1 MSAPGPRISKS
12 KTAFFN
18 PAEHTECALSLR
30 LACACPC
37 PPRGP
42 PRGSTPWIICEPGT
56 RETDRQGTRACET
69 ILYKSL
75 LFLTMP
81 YKSLT
86 VKLTKT
92 FITVIKQ
99 SKSYHFAGLVPK
111 TYQKT
116 PYGNN
121 GFFGALSMR
130 LAFLE
135 KAKNLYQTPSRAY
148 IKNR

>member
-1 MSAPGPRISKS
+1 MVRKLCQSHCFSIGCSRFAVRFGTPSKQAMVRKLYQNHCFSLGFFKVLLSAPGPRISKS

-18 PAEHTECALSLR
+18 PAELTECALSLR

-81 YKSLT
+81 YKSLI
-86 VKLTKT
+86 VNLTKT
-92 FITVIKQ
+92 FKTFIKQ
-99 SKSYHFAGLVPK
+99 SKS
-111 TYQKT
+111 
-116 PYGNN
+116 
-121 GFFGALSMR
+121 
-130 LAFLE
+130 
-135 KAKNLYQTPSRAY
+135 
-148 IKNR
+148 